1 MIKRYHIPATLFFL
15 LCTTT
20 LLFAQKSIYSFP
32 FENSK
37 RLSPMDAYIN
47 MEEIAAT
54 YQTLGN
60 LYTTEIIGL
69 GDETMEQT
77 STTMVSDVK
86 AMDAVRLLEF
96 YLEEQLL
103 LPGETSNGSVELS
116 IIYYNNGSRANV
128 GTGLTF
134 LTLGIG
140 AFLGFPLYTDISDVE
155 VEATFFNAQNE
166 ILAIH
171 RGVGRS
177 KKLITLYNLNQTQR
191 KLHQKALK
199 KALTDLN
206 ARIMSDAKLQ
216 KVTPPVPVPG
226 P

>member
-15 LCTTT
+15 LCSTT
-20 LLFAQKSIYSFP
+20 LLFAQKSIYTFP
-32 FENSK
+32 FENSY
-37 RLSPMDAYIN
+37 RLPPMKAYIN
-47 MEEIAAT
+47 MEEIAGT

-60 LYTTEIIGL
+60 LYTTEITGL

-86 AMDAVRLLEF
+86 AMDAVRFLAF
-96 YLEEQLL
+96 YLEDQLL
-103 LPGETSNGSVELS
+103 LPGEAGNGSVELI

-140 AFLGFPLYTDISDVE
+140 AFLGFPLYTEISDVE
-155 VEATFFNAQNE
+155 VEATFFNVQNE
-166 ILAIH
+166 ILVVH

-177 KKLITLYNLNQTQR
+177 KKIITLYNLNQTQR

-199 KALTDLN
+199 KALADLN
-206 ARIMSDAKLQ
+206 ARIMTDPKLQ
-216 KVTPPVPVPG
+216 KITPPVPVP
-226 P
+226 